1 MKAIDICWDMLELES
16 VQENIQDLIS
26 LTMKDNGISEND
38 IQRINTKRNIKNY
51 GTGDI
56 CLHRVFNDLWIK
68 NPEPT

>member
-38 IQRINTKRNIKNY
+38 IQRINTKRI
-51 GTGDI
+51 
-56 CLHRVFNDLWIK
+56 
-68 NPEPT
+68 